1 MKRGKKYKEALKKI
15 GVNKTYLPE
24 EAFRLVKEARFA
36 NFDETVELH
45 VRLGIDPRQ
54 ADQQVRGSI
63 NLPAGT
69 GKAVRV
75 VVFASGEKAKE
86 AKEAGAIEVG
96 GEELAKKIEE
106 GWLDF
111 ESVVSTPEMMRV
123 VSRLGK
129 VLGPRG
135 LMPNPKSGTVTNEVG
150 KVVKELQ
157 KGRIEYRSDKF
168 GLIHL
173 PIGKVS
179 FSEKD
184 LLRNYLA
191 VMSELVRVKPAAAK
205 GRYIKSVTISST
217 MGPAIK
223 IDPTR
228 FLEVAEEEA
237 IA

>member
-1 MKRGKKYKEALKKI
+1 MRRGKKYQEALKKI
-15 GVNKTYLPE
+15 GENQAYLPE
-24 EAFRLVKEARFA
+24 EALRLVKEARVA

-69 GKAVRV
+69 GKKVRV
-75 VVFASGEKAKE
+75 IVFASGEKAKE

-96 GEELAKKIEE
+96 GEDLAKKIEG

-111 ESVVSTPEMMRV
+111 EAVVATPDMMRV

-129 VLGPRG
+129 ILGPRG
-135 LMPNPKSGTVTNEVG
+135 LMPNPKTGTVTNEVG
-150 KVVKELQ
+150 KVVGELQ

-184 LLRNYLA
+184 LLQNYLT
-191 VMSELVRVKPAAAK
+191 VMNELVRAKPAAAR

-217 MGPAIK
+217 MGPGIK

-228 FLEVAEEEA
+228 FLEVSEEEA